1 MPVKQVLLF
10 KKTKRNYLVNIMKK
24 CFLTGVAAVV
34 VGLAV
39 VSCSHDSDTIQ
50 PTNSDQLANATEK
63 LGVEV
68 DPSQDWNMTSKV
80 TANISV
86 NLGLDQEYTIGIY
99 EQNPLFNDNVVFYA
113 KGTVS
118 EGGTEEITFEAPS
131 ANSSFYVAV
140 FDSKKRYLVQSVN
153 VEDGVMNAVFGTDT
167 NGTRATEAEN
177 PTYAKTLNDFLN
189 PTVETCAEFVSK
201 NNSYRWMVDQG
212 VLEVVD
218 NTLSAETMHAYTAF
232 TNADLD
238 EQATLSD
245 LIYKQGSSGS
255 STQQTATYKVAA
267 NYDPASGTSVNV
279 MNGSTKVGTLTFGD
293 RVSVSGGSVEAEFV
307 WWLNQG
313 NNNHVFSV
321 SSDNYKNEYGGG
333 YGLDASH
340 YITLTPVQTCTVMIE
355 QSTATSNSIKFDNTE
370 LSVSSATTNNNRRIY
385 TLTGVSAGT
394 HTISKGN
401 GDSGILKCTVT
412 YGGGTAAIS
421 DGSYDFAWDG
431 YSNRLTRTYYRFTPD
446 VSGSLMF
453 YHKAGGSNNAI
464 TVKDNNNYFQKNYQD
479 FHNWAWYGADIP
491 LEVVAGHTYEITL
504 NTSDD
509 GFYGVKMVY
518 TETSG
523 GSEASSYYVGHG
535 DGKHYRVAAGTTVN
549 HLFHINSTQGKVNE
563 TVIYVEGTLYI
574 GTNCTL
580 NGVTI
585 VVAGGGNLVIN
596 GTANMSNAGRFV
608 VMPGGQIVGAND
620 DDGSKPDV
628 YNVNNGMPCYN
639 AGTINFKG
647 EVNINGSNFYNCGKV
662 NVDVLRNTSGGLITN
677 FGQITARTNKD
688 AADAYNCTFV
698 NACYMH
704 YTENAGIGHLTM
716 LKDSRLD
723 VDGMCEFN
731 QSWQTLPGAD
741 AADPYTLKNATIA
754 SPNILMANSV
764 VNVASAFV
772 TNTVFQGPTAA
783 NEVAIVKMGK
793 VVVGNGT
800 DLMQREN
807 CYFDWDVTELYKKD
821 GQGIGEKY
829 QDIPAGDKVYNPY
842 GYLSDYYRVH
852 VTKFISEASSPV
864 SIPADDTDCGCTGAG
879 YNPDGKAKAVED
891 RPAVWSYAYE
901 DTPLGDYD
909 MNDVVIKVSYAYDEE
924 NDRVDYSHLSVTLCC
939 TGATLGLKVY
949 LGDAVLFGD
958 EEVHAVLGRVVPEMV
973 NTGVGPTADPYT
985 TTIATPANFEFGTA
999 DFWIES
1005 PLVPGGVHIAK
1016 AGQDPHG
1023 VVIPEDWAWPTEY
1036 TCIKDAY
1043 PNFIEFAKDAS
1054 TTNEAI
1060 RGWYKKTSTN
1070 PVAGKTYKQ

>member
-50 PTNSDQLANATEK
+50 PTNSDQLANATMK

-293 RVSVSGGSVEAEFV
+293 RVSVSGGSVEAE
-307 WWLNQG
+307 
-313 NNNHVFSV
+313 
-321 SSDNYKNEYGGG
+321 YGGG

-340 YITLTPVQTCTVMIE
+340 YITLTPVQTCTVTIE

-412 YGGGTAAIS
+412 YSGGTAAIS
-421 DGSYDFAWDG
+421 DNSYDFAGDG

-446 VSGSLMF
+446 VWL
-453 YHKAGGSNNAI
+453 
-464 TVKDNNNYFQKNYQD
+464 
-479 FHNWAWYGADIP
+479 
-491 LEVVAGHTYEITL
+491 LE
-504 NTSDD
+504 
-509 GFYGVKMVY
+509 
-518 TETSG
+518 
-523 GSEASSYYVGHG
+523 SS
-535 DGKHYRVAAGTTVN
+535 
-549 HLFHINSTQGKVNE
+549 
-563 TVIYVEGTLYI
+563 
-574 GTNCTL
+574 
-580 NGVTI
+580 
-585 VVAGGGNLVIN
+585 
-596 GTANMSNAGRFV
+596 
-608 VMPGGQIVGAND
+608 
-620 DDGSKPDV
+620 
-628 YNVNNGMPCYN
+628 
-639 AGTINFKG
+639 
-647 EVNINGSNFYNCGKV
+647 
-662 NVDVLRNTSGGLITN
+662 
-677 FGQITARTNKD
+677 
-688 AADAYNCTFV
+688 DAY
-698 NACYMH
+698 
-704 YTENAGIGHLTM
+704 L
-716 LKDSRLD
+716 L
-723 VDGMCEFN
+723 
-731 QSWQTLPGAD
+731 
-741 AADPYTLKNATIA
+741 
-754 SPNILMANSV
+754 
-764 VNVASAFV
+764 
-772 TNTVFQGPTAA
+772 
-783 NEVAIVKMGK
+783 
-793 VVVGNGT
+793 
-800 DLMQREN
+800 
-807 CYFDWDVTELYKKD
+807 
-821 GQGIGEKY
+821 
-829 QDIPAGDKVYNPY
+829 
-842 GYLSDYYRVH
+842 
-852 VTKFISEASSPV
+852 
-864 SIPADDTDCGCTGAG
+864 
-879 YNPDGKAKAVED
+879 
-891 RPAVWSYAYE
+891 
-901 DTPLGDYD
+901 
-909 MNDVVIKVSYAYDEE
+909 
-924 NDRVDYSHLSVTLCC
+924 
-939 TGATLGLKVY
+939 
-949 LGDAVLFGD
+949 
-958 EEVHAVLGRVVPEMV
+958 
-973 NTGVGPTADPYT
+973 
-985 TTIATPANFEFGTA
+985 
-999 DFWIES
+999 
-1005 PLVPGGVHIAK
+1005 
-1016 AGQDPHG
+1016 
-1023 VVIPEDWAWPTEY
+1023 
-1036 TCIKDAY
+1036 
-1043 PNFIEFAKDAS
+1043 
-1054 TTNEAI
+1054 
-1060 RGWYKKTSTN
+1060 
-1070 PVAGKTYKQ
+1070 